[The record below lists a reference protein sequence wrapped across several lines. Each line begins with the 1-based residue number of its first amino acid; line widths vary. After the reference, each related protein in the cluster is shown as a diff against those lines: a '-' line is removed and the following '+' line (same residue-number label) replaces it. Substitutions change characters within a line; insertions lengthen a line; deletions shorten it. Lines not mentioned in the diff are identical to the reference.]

1 PLRRRAANGKR
12 SVTAPGSPMNPR
24 VAGCWWS
31 GLEIGPLGQKT
42 PRPGRRKAGRF
53 FERVLT
59 HGLVRTAARRVWC
72 VACAIRRYPALRA
85 CGLMRM
91 NQARANA
98 KGVPKTVSGIC
109 LTIHIVNRGL
119 SDAAGSEVYG
129 RCYETDTK

>member
-1 PLRRRAANGKR
+1 L
-12 SVTAPGSPMNPR
+12 
-24 VAGCWWS
+24 
-31 GLEIGPLGQKT
+31 
-42 PRPGRRKAGRF
+42 
-53 FERVLT
+53 RVLSVDIQSYA
-59 HGLVRTAARRVWC
+59 LVDSCEW
-72 VACAIRRYPALRA
+72 
-85 CGLMRM
+85 